1 MLSRVEVGIAKAAAK
16 RSMTMRQWGSRTA
29 ASARISATA
38 WAFARRDQLCAIGGA
53 GETFD
58 AESIAYTSD
67 GEMLTCVWD
76 ETVSLLC
83 HRPSRAASCSKYGGG
98 GDSSLQ
104 SREAVA
110 VCALVVRSACPKGL
124 PHRAVVSS
132 SVQPLQVKMLTVGF
146 RMVLSRVS
154 DASSSAGSRDGFR
167 LPFKLVKTRPRSTV
181 SALNPR
187 RNSLR
192 TSCEDAQGKL
202 QGKCPSAE
210 STRTW
215 SMPNAAFVNAP
226 SSEFSQ
232 AFLL

>member
-1 MLSRVEVGIAKAAAK
+1 MPSPLHTPAMARCSRASGTKLS
-16 RSMTMRQWGSRTA
+16 
-29 ASARISATA
+29 
-38 WAFARRDQLCAIGGA
+38 
-53 GETFD
+53 
-58 AESIAYTSD
+58 
-67 GEMLTCVWD
+67 
-76 ETVSLLC
+76 VSLLC

-98 GDSSLQ
+98 GGSSLQ

-110 VCALVVRSACPKGL
+110 VCAFVVRSACPKGL

-167 LPFKLVKTRPRSTV
+167 LPFKLVKTRPRNTV

-210 STRTW
+210 HENLVDAECSFCER
-215 SMPNAAFVNAP
+215 SIF
-226 SSEFSQ
+226 
-232 AFLL
+232 